1 METRKHPSGVN
12 DQLFL
17 GEKLE
22 RAIPFHVHR
31 VSKVTV
37 ICWEHGDD
45 SAALMVVRCFV
56 DLLANRKLRHR
67 ELLLE
72 SSVRLYLHKLADRFL
87 TILHPKFWTRLL
99 L

>member
-1 METRKHPSGVN
+1 VN
-12 DQLFL
+12 DQLFF

-22 RAIPFHVHR
+22 RAVPFHVNR
-31 VSKVTV
+31 VSKVAV
-37 ICWEHGDD
+37 ICWEHGDH
-45 SAALMVVRCFV
+45 SAGLMVVCRFV

-87 TILHPKFWTRLL
+87 TISYPEFRTRLL